1 MLFTI
6 LVYCML
12 LVSAQ
17 ALATAAPKIS
27 VLGGTGFVGGTIAK
41 EAVQR
46 GYSVTTISRR
56 GGSNELFDMR
66 KGDATDPAVLS
77 AVLKEGGYVAVI
89 HAIGMLLE
97 SDLNKFASGS
107 GSKPRKGSTFDE
119 VTRQTAFNAIAAVV
133 NSKKAGQVSAKLFVC
148 KHLYWILALNPYNI
162 LLSSSMNYVI
172 CYHCLYRIGVNH
184 A

>member
-1 MLFTI
+1 MFFSI
-6 LVYCML
+6 LGFYL
-12 LVSAQ
+12 LLMIVPTAQ
-17 ALATAAPKIS
+17 ALAAPKIL

-56 GGSNELFDMR
+56 GGDDNTLFDMR

-77 AVLKEGGYVAVI
+77 AVLKEGGYVAVV

-107 GSKPRKGSTFDE
+107 GSVPRKGSTFDE
-119 VTRQTAFNAIAAVV
+119 VTRQTAFNAIAAVI
-133 NSKKAGQVSAKLFVC
+133 NSKKAGQVSVYC
-148 KHLYWILALNPYNI
+148 HE
-162 LLSSSMNYVI
+162 LS
-172 CYHCLYRIGVNH
+172 CLCS
-184 A
+184 

>member
-1 MLFTI
+1 
-6 LVYCML
+6 ML
-12 LVSAQ
+12 LAMFMIFCTCKLGTAQ
-17 ALATAAPKIS
+17 ALAAVAPKIL

-56 GGSNELFDMR
+56 GGDNEEVDMR

-77 AVLKEGGYVAVI
+77 TVLQEGGYVAVI

-107 GSKPRKGSTFDE
+107 GSVPRKGSTFDE

-133 NSKKAGQVSAKLFVC
+133 NSKKADQVSAKLC
-148 KHLYWILALNPYNI
+148 SQASISDLRLQ
-162 LLSSSMNYVI
+162 LLMTC
-172 CYHCLYRIGVNH
+172 CYHC
-184 A
+184 